1 MAGEGTVF
9 AFVGFIWLL
18 GIVGLVAMIWV
29 IYDVLTK
36 QTKMDTTQKLI
47 WIIVALFLGLIGA
60 IIYYFVVKKEGKYE
74 EP

>member
-1 MAGEGTVF
+1 MVGGTMF

-18 GIVGLVAMIWV
+18 GILGLIATIWV
-29 IYDVLTK
+29 IYDVITK

-47 WIIVALFLGLIGA
+47 WVIVALFLGLIGA

-74 EP
+74 EH